1 MEITDIR
8 IRKTNT
14 EGKMRAVVSLTLDNM
29 IAVHDIKIIESKKGL
44 FIAMPCRK
52 TPSGVFKDIVHRS
65 IPKQG
70 NDAVVNPQKYN
81 EMADNPKRTRKGTLT
96 TRKAKR
102 KKPLHTATVLR
113 LLVRR
118 IIIYYGLYVVS

>member
-52 TPSGVFKDIVHRS
+52 TPSGVFKDIV
-65 IPKQG
+65 P
-70 NDAVVNPQKYN
+70 
-81 EMADNPKRTRKGTLT
+81 
-96 TRKAKR
+96 
-102 KKPLHTATVLR
+102 
-113 LLVRR
+113 
-118 IIIYYGLYVVS
+118 

>member
-52 TPSGVFKDIVHRS
+52 TPSGVFKDIVHPINSETREMMQS
-65 IPKQG
+65 LILK
-70 NDAVVNPQKYN
+70 KYN
-81 EMADNPKRTRKGTLT
+81 EMADNPEENAEGDLDDSE
-96 TRKAKR
+96 
-102 KKPLHTATVLR
+102 
-113 LLVRR
+113 
-118 IIIYYGLYVVS
+118 G